1 MENPLEVVSNYLG
14 VFLHNDIQ
22 KYQDQAIC
30 LAISHCSPH
39 NYSKILNI
47 ISDQPYISE
56 KKWSMYTANLITG
69 NVELVLEYKNPNYQ
83 NNCVINIAVH
93 CNNSAHITMN
103 LINAK
108 KFGKFLRKS
117 ENKNV
122 FFPILISIDKE
133 KLSHCVALIFDLKE
147 KKAYMVDPNGN
158 NNYFSVHFGR
168 ETESLIDKMILMY
181 IEHANALTNIK
192 IEYVPQHIW
201 NKTTYII
208 NRSLN
213 NDLVLIGGN
222 CVTLTFLIMHLLH
235 LSDCTINYVFSMLN
249 MLTDDEL
256 SIIINT
262 YNGNILRLIEKEND
276 YLKIFHLDL
285 LGTD

>member
-1 MENPLEVVSNYLG
+1 MENPLEVISNYLG

-22 KYQDQAIC
+22 KYRDQTIYKAI
-30 LAISHCSPH
+30 ASCSPRNH
-39 NYSKILNI
+39 TQILNI
-47 ISDQPYISE
+47 ICDQPCISE

-69 NVELVLEYKNPNYQ
+69 NVELFLEYKNPDYQ
-83 NNCVINIAVH
+83 NNCVINVQYED
-93 CNNSAHITMN
+93 AHISMN

-122 FFPILISIDKE
+122 FFPILLSVGEGKP
-133 KLSHCVALIFDLKE
+133 SHCAALIIDLKE

-208 NRSLN
+208 NRPLN
-213 NDLVLIGGN
+213 NALVNTGGN
-222 CVTLTFLIMHLLH
+222 CVILTILILHLLH